1 MFCGNV
7 EEQLISHVM
16 NHNSLYLWENNGIDE
31 SFFFLYP
38 HTYKFICNH
47 YKQYGTTP
55 TQETLEKYLENLA
68 ESSDKGKET
77 LTLYE
82 NLDTDDC
89 LVDSAYEYRAFCD
102 FKDRVN
108 VKFADLIADNAW
120 NAFEYMQNEIDL
132 QLNRRNNT
140 GSVLSINREAF
151 KRYETWKER
160 CNSETP
166 YMYGTGFKELDDL
179 IGGLRKSEELCV
191 IYARTGNC
199 KTWVLNRIMQYNWH
213 IGRNVGIFS
222 PEMSADTLGRRF
234 DTLEGGFDNYGITS
248 GKPITNEDA
257 YKEYAIA
264 MSAKNGA
271 EYKYCNPATFG
282 HKCTVSKLRRFV
294 EQNDIEIL
302 GIDGISYIQDERYQ
316 KGDSRTTGLTH
327 IAEDL
332 MSMSMELQIPIVVV
346 AQANRTGVS
355 EDNPELDSIRDSDGI
370 SHNSTLAISV
380 KMKDEYL
387 TMKITKARYS
397 KIGEKIKYKC
407 DLNYGVFEPHM
418 IDSTLNIDDIDVKDR
433 GVVNKQPLHRMTKAT
448 PF

>member
-1 MFCGNV
+1 MYQCSDV
-7 EEQLISHVM
+7 ESQLISYVI
-16 NHNSLYLWENNGIDE
+16 NHHSLDFWDDNGIDE
-31 SFFFLYP
+31 SFFFDHP
-38 HTYKFICNH
+38 RTYEFIRGYYDEYN
-47 YKQYGTTP
+47 TTP
-55 TQETLEKYLENLA
+55 TEETLNHFLNQ
-68 ESSDKGKET
+68 ESIKDVESIR
-77 LTLYE
+77 LYE
-82 NLDTDDC
+82 NTDNERNLIECAKDN
-89 LVDSAYEYRAFCD
+89 RAFLR
-102 FKDRVN
+102 FQKN
-108 VKFADLIADNAW
+108 VVPEANRLMMDDAW
-120 NAFEYMQNEIDL
+120 EAMEYMQSQIAALLKDKKDDK
-132 QLNRRNNT
+132 
-140 GSVLSINREAF
+140 VISINREAF
-151 KRYETWKER
+151 KRFETYKER
-160 CNSETP
+160 CNSDTP

-213 IGRNVGIFS
+213 LGRNVGIFS

-234 DTLEGGFDNYGITS
+234 DTLEGHFDNYGITS
-248 GKPITNEDA
+248 GRHITNEDA

-316 KGDSRTTGLTH
+316 KGDSITTRLTH

-355 EDNPELDSIRDSDGI
+355 EDTPELDSIRDSDGI

-380 KMKDEYL
+380 RMKDDIL

-397 KIGEKIKYKC
+397 KIGEKLRYKC
-407 DLNYGVFEPHM
+407 DLNYGQFEAQM
-418 IDSTLNIDDIDVKDR
+418 LETGMSFDDLEVKNR
-433 GVVNKQPLHRMTKAT
+433 GVVNKQPLTRKFSST